1 MIDPELLAIQ
11 YGRSAKLL
19 LANLEGLSHEQS
31 LWQPTNQVNCIN
43 WLTGHLISSR
53 CRVTTILGL
62 TPVWD
67 DDTRARYQ
75 LGSPRIVTADAGVLP
90 LERLINDFAAAAN
103 TVDAGLRTQTLE
115 SLAGPAANDR
125 FATRAEHLLYMQFHE
140 AHHAG
145 QVMTLREQLG
155 MPSLWPF

>member
-19 LANLEGLSHEQS
+19 LANLEGLTHQQS
-31 LWQPTNQVNCIN
+31 LWQPAPGVNTIN

-53 CRVTTILGL
+53 CNITLVMGL

-67 DDTRARYQ
+67 DSIRAHYRN
-75 LGSPRIVTADAGVLP
+75 GSAPITEDREGVLP
-90 LERLINDFAAAAN
+90 LERLIADFTAAQNVADAA
-103 TVDAGLRTQTLE
+103 LRVQTLE
-115 SLAGPAANDR
+115 TLSGPSANER
-125 FATRAEHLLYMQFHE
+125 FATRAEHLLYMQMHE

-155 MPSLWPF
+155 VPSIWPF